1 MKTRQINY
9 KRWFTALTLIAAG
22 GMVFGMGWYAAGVYE
37 EQRAYAALWKEMESV
52 PEPEQCALCGKG
64 MRYHAPC
71 LIDLSTGQMEEM
83 KVYTNYPTKQGEL
96 ASAELQETGTFQ
108 FQPCAGLVGV
118 RDTCNHTCEVTLPK
132 GRRQINMS
140 LFCKGCRL
148 LLHQTWLDGYAI
160 VDLYDL
166 DDVRVY
172 PVQNNTIRDY
182 CISVTKGKEG
192 TLRVY
197 VEGLL

>member
-1 MKTRQINY
+1 MKIRQINY
-9 KRWFTALTLIAAG
+9 KRWFTALALIAAG
-22 GMVFGMGWYAAGVYE
+22 EMVFGMGWYAAGVYE

-71 LIDLSTGQMEEM
+71 LIDLSTGQMGEM
-83 KVYTNYPTKQGEL
+83 RVYTNHPTKQGEL

-132 GRRQINMS
+132 E
-140 LFCKGCRL
+140 
-148 LLHQTWLDGYAI
+148 
-160 VDLYDL
+160 
-166 DDVRVY
+166 RVY
-172 PVQNNTIRDY
+172 
-182 CISVTKGKEG
+182 KGDG
-192 TLRVY
+192 SRRNRPPFLRGRV
-197 VEGLL
+197 